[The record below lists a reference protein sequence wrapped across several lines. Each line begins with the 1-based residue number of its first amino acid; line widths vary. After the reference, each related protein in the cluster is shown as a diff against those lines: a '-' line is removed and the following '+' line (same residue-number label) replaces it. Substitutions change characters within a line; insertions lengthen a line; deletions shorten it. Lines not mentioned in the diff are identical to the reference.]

1 MLPHPSQNSIRLA
14 RSSRAVLLIVLNLL
28 LVVSLACSL
37 PGMFGPSPT
46 STPTAEPTGS
56 VPVSEV
62 PAPQPPAEPLPP
74 ALVETYP
81 PPGAELPLSGPI
93 TLYFNQPMD
102 TASVEGALS
111 GQPNLSGHFNW
122 QGNTKVSFTPDAPFL
137 PGSDMALRLD
147 STARSQQGM
156 ALLNPLTLTYRTVG
170 FLELAQ
176 VLPEAGSMEVNPTSA
191 VVASFN
197 RPVVPLGAGS
207 TPDGSNLPPAF
218 TIGSTTDLNPSGFG
232 EWINTS
238 TYIFYPEPALAGG
251 MLYTVSV
258 NPELTGVDGSP
269 LDLGEGPDSAPAGSW
284 SFTTSLPR
292 VVSSVPAPFSTA
304 MRLDQEISITFNQPM
319 DSASVAAN
327 FSLAGEDGQPL
338 DGEMGWNE
346 DFTELTFTPSSLYTR
361 FARLT
366 AALPASTLA
375 RGGTELGEDFQ
386 TSFSTVPA
394 LGVLLSEP
402 RQGGIHH
409 VYRGLTLHFTSQLPS
424 EDVLEYITI
433 TPRVPNLTSYLT
445 EDRVLMLF
453 GDFSPDT
460 SYQLVISEQLE
471 DNWGGKLEAPYT
483 LDFTTSSLEPDLNVP
498 MDVLF
503 LTSED
508 NSLSAQATNI
518 SSVQVGLGSVPV
530 EDFLV
535 MLSPNGY
542 DIRQTYRPQDLQT
555 VWQPVTLPPNR
566 SELVN
571 IPLTTNDR
579 PLSPGLYYLKM
590 NIDRPNYYG
599 GPILLVSSDIH
610 LTFKSS
616 YQDVFVW
623 AVDLTDQNPV
633 AGAPVSV
640 YDENGIVLAQGV
652 TDAEGIFHAPIEE
665 LSSPYAST
673 YAVLGQPG
681 DPDFG
686 MALSNWSFGINPWD
700 FGITPAYNPSG
711 QKTYLYTDRPI
722 YRPGDT
728 VYFRLVSRQTQ
739 GGVYVLPDAAP
750 QTIRVYDGMGM
761 ELATMEL
768 PLSVYGTANGEYT
781 LLPEAQPGYY
791 RLGEGDDALWFQVA
805 DYRKPEINLQ
815 VAFDKEE
822 ILADEK
828 LSATLNARYFFDAP
842 VSNLEVHWAVY
853 AAPENYV
860 LPGYQ
865 VGPMNIN
872 WFYPQMRMYMFG
884 LAPLGFLV
892 SEGEGVLGRDGKLKL
907 DVPVEPGDLLPDT
920 GRYRLTLEVTLSEMG
935 SLPVS
940 ARTSVLV
947 NPAEFIIGIKPD
959 SWITRAEQQAAFE
972 VQVAGWE
979 GELGGVRTLRAEFK
993 KVTWVKKEATQSFMP
1008 PEYIPQ
1014 YTPVGSTDF
1023 QTGSDGLA
1031 RVAFTP
1037 PEPGT
1042 YQLDVFGLGIES
1054 GARSEMMLWVGG
1066 PGSAIWPELPN
1077 QRINLT
1083 PSQPSYLPGET
1094 ASVFIPNDLDSE
1106 ALALVT
1112 IEREEVLRHEI
1123 IQLDAGGSDYS
1134 FPLESRD
1141 LPNIYIS
1148 VTLLGKDVQGRPDF
1162 RQGYL
1167 NLRVEPVERT
1177 LIVELLD
1184 IGRGTSL
1191 AEAPVLGP
1199 GDELTL
1205 GIRVTDQAGQ
1215 PVEGEFSLSVVDL
1228 AVLALAEPNALD
1240 ITPALYGE
1248 RPLAVKTGLGL
1259 AAYAH
1264 RRGMIADGVGGG
1276 GGGEGMLPAVV
1287 RERFPDTAY
1296 WNAAVTTNA
1305 NGEAQV
1311 NLTLPDTLTTWR
1323 VQARGLTI
1331 DSKVGDAVA
1340 DIVATK
1346 QLLVRPVVPRFLVRD
1361 DHVRLSAVVHN
1372 NTDTQLEVEVSLQ
1385 ATGIRLDDPAGMI
1398 QPVTL
1403 PPGGRANLDWWGTV
1417 LEADTASLVFSA
1429 VSGGLQDAA
1438 RPEAGSIP
1446 ILRYSF
1452 PQTFSTSGTLDG
1464 SSERL
1469 ELVSLPQS
1477 FEPYGGKLDIEMS
1490 PSLGAALLN
1499 GLSALERFPYESNE
1513 QTLSRFLPNLET
1525 YRALQTF
1532 GIQSPELQTRLERN
1546 LDQGLNRLIA
1556 RQNPDG
1562 GWNWMG
1568 KGESDAYVSAYILF
1582 GLTRARLNGITVP
1595 VSVLEHA
1602 AEYLRS
1608 QQIVV
1613 DLSTPSWQLDRF
1625 AFVYYVLAA
1634 AGSGELAGVEELYE
1648 VRDQLS
1654 PWAQAFLALSLESLS
1669 PSDER
1674 VKVLLS
1680 DLQSSAIRSASGAHW
1695 ELDRRDL
1702 QNFSSPIYNSA
1713 VVIYALAQ
1721 REPAAS
1727 ILPEA
1732 LRYLMEHRQA
1742 GGCWSNSYETAWSLM
1757 AATEVMKGT
1766 GEMGS
1771 DYTFAA
1777 VLNGT
1782 MIANGQAGNGTDIR
1796 SVSAT
1801 VPASSLYPRDPNG
1814 LYIRREAGLGRL
1826 YYTASLQVDRPVES
1840 ATPLNRGIAVS
1851 RAYYPHSRSCPGSE
1865 CGPIQ
1870 EAGLGEMVTA
1880 QVTLVLPNDMYYLM
1894 VEDYLPA
1901 GAEIL
1906 DVNLKT
1912 TQLGQDL
1919 TLEME
1924 EEPEPLFDVRRPFED
1939 GWGWWYFQQPQ
1950 IYADH
1955 ITWSADYLPA
1965 GTYTLTYDMAITQ
1978 AGEYR
1983 VLPARAWEHYFPE
1996 VQGSSGGMVFEI
2008 LSE

>member
-1 MLPHPSQNSIRLA
+1 
-14 RSSRAVLLIVLNLL
+14 
-28 LVVSLACSL
+28 
-37 PGMFGPSPT
+37 MFGPSPT
-46 STPTAEPTGS
+46 STPAVEPTGS
-56 VPVSEV
+56 VPVSEA

-137 PGSDMALRLD
+137 PGTDMALRLD

-176 VLPEAGSMEVNPTSA
+176 VLPEAGSIEVNPTSA

-207 TPDGSNLPPAF
+207 TPNGSNHPPAF
-218 TIGSTTDLNPSGFG
+218 TIGSTTDPNPSGFG

-269 LDLGEGPDSAPAGSW
+269 LALGEEQDADRSGSW
-284 SFTTSLPR
+284 SFTTSEPR
-292 VVSSVPAPFSTA
+292 VVSIEPSPFSTA
-304 MRLDQEISITFNQPM
+304 VRLDQEVRLTFNQPM

-327 FSLAGEDGQPL
+327 FSLVGADGQPL
-338 DGEMGWNE
+338 DGEMDWND
-346 DFTELTFTPSSLYTR
+346 DFTELTFTPSSLYPR

-366 AALPASTLA
+366 ATLPASTLA
-375 RGGTELGEDFQ
+375 RGGTELEEDFQ
-386 TSFSTVPA
+386 VSFSTVPA
-394 LGVLLSEP
+394 LGVLPSEP
-402 RQGGIHH
+402 RQGGIHP

-424 EDVLEYITI
+424 EDVLEYITL

-445 EDRVLMLF
+445 EDRVLMLY

-471 DNWGGKLEAPYT
+471 DTWGGKLEAPYT
-483 LDFTTSSLEPDLNVP
+483 LDFTTSPLEPDLSVP

-508 NSLSAQATNI
+508 NSLLAQATNI

-542 DIRQTYRPQDLQT
+542 DIRQTYRPQDLRT
-555 VWQPVTLPPNR
+555 VRQPVTLPSNR
-566 SELVN
+566 SELID

-579 PLSPGLYYLKM
+579 PLSPGLYYLRM
-590 NIDRPNYYG
+590 NIERPNYYG

-616 YQDVFVW
+616 YHDVFVW
-623 AVDLTDQNPV
+623 AVDLRNQNPV

-640 YDENGIVLAQGV
+640 YDENGIVLAEGV
-652 TDAEGIFHAPIEE
+652 TDAEGIFHAPIDA
-665 LSSPYAST
+665 LSSPYVST

-681 DPDFG
+681 EPDFG

-700 FGITPAYNPSG
+700 FGITPDYNPSD

-728 VYFRLVSRQTQ
+728 VYFRLVSRQTE
-739 GGVYVLPDAAP
+739 GGIYTLPDAAP
-750 QTIRVYDGMGM
+750 QIIRVYDGMGM

-768 PLSVYGTANGEYT
+768 PLSVYGTASGEYT
-781 LLPEAQPGYY
+781 LLPEAQPGNY

-815 VAFDKEE
+815 VAFDKQE

-853 AAPENYV
+853 AAPEDYV

-892 SEGEGVLGRDGKLKL
+892 SEGEGVLGRDGKLAL
-907 DVPVEPGDLLPDT
+907 DVPVEAGDLLPDT
-920 GRYRLTLEVTLSEMG
+920 GRYLLTLEVTLSEIG
-935 SLPVS
+935 RLPVS
-940 ARTSVLV
+940 ARASVLV

-959 SWITRAEQQAAFE
+959 AWITRAEQQAAFE
-972 VQVAGWE
+972 VRVAGWD
-979 GELGGVRTLRAEFK
+979 GEPGGVRTLRAEFK
-993 KVTWVKKEATQSFMP
+993 KVTWVKQEATQPYMP
-1008 PEYIPQ
+1008 PAYIPQ

-1023 QTGSDGLA
+1023 STGSDGLA

-1037 PEPGT
+1037 PESGT
-1042 YQLDVFGLGIES
+1042 YQLDVFGIGADSGARSGAQSGAQS
-1054 GARSEMMLWVGG
+1054 GARSELLLWVGG

-1094 ASVFIPNDLDSE
+1094 ASVFIPNDLGSE

-1112 IEREEVLRHEI
+1112 IEREEILRHEI

-1134 FPLESRD
+1134 FSLESSD

-1148 VTLLGKDVQGRPDF
+1148 VTVLGKDVQGRPDF

-1167 NLRVEPVERT
+1167 NLRVEPIEQT
-1177 LIVELLD
+1177 LNVALLD

-1191 AEAPVLGP
+1191 AETPVLGP

-1228 AVLALAEPNALD
+1228 AVLALAEPNSLD

-1311 NLTLPDTLTTWR
+1311 SLTLPDTLTTWR

-1331 DSKVGDAVA
+1331 DSKVGDAAA

-1346 QLLVRPVVPRFLVRD
+1346 QLLVRPVTPRFLVRD
-1361 DHVRLSAVVHN
+1361 DHVQLSAVVHN

-1385 ATGIRLDDPAGMI
+1385 ATAIQLDDPARMI
-1398 QPVTL
+1398 QTLTL
-1403 PPGGRANLDWWGTV
+1403 PAGGRANLDWWGTV
-1417 LEADTASLVFSA
+1417 LDADTANLVFSA
-1429 VSGGLQDAA
+1429 VSGSLQDAA

-1464 SSERL
+1464 GSERL

-1525 YRALQTF
+1525 YRALQSF
-1532 GIQSPELQTRLERN
+1532 GIQAPELQTRLERN
-1546 LDQGLNRLIA
+1546 LEQGLSRLIA

-1562 GWNWMG
+1562 GWSWIG

-1595 VSVLEHA
+1595 ASVLEHA

-1608 QQIVV
+1608 QQSVV
-1613 DLSTPSWQLDRF
+1613 DLSTPSWQLDRL

-1654 PWAQAFLALSLESLS
+1654 PWAQAFLALSLEVLS

-1680 DLQSSAIRSASGAHW
+1680 DLQSSAVRSASGAHW
-1695 ELDRRDL
+1695 ELERRDL

-1771 DYTFAA
+1771 DYAFSA

-1782 MIANGQAGNGTDIR
+1782 LIANGQAGNGMDIR

-1814 LYIRREAGLGRL
+1814 LYIRREAGPGRL

-1840 ATPLNRGIAVS
+1840 ATPLNRGIAIS
-1851 RAYYPHSRSCPGSE
+1851 RAYYPHSRSCPDIE

-1870 EAGLGEMVTA
+1870 EAGLGERVTA

-1906 DVNLKT
+1906 DVSLQT

-1919 TLEME
+1919 MLEME
-1924 EEPEPLFDVRRPFED
+1924 EEPEPRYDVRRPFED

-1955 ITWSADYLPA
+1955 IAWSADYLPA
-1965 GTYTLTYDMAITQ
+1965 GTYTLTYEMAITQ

-1983 VLPARAWEHYFPE
+1983 VLPAQAWQHYFPE